1 MLQDIYT
8 YMKKHLLLA
17 LMLTLLSSCALTNTE
32 KIDATKNKIV
42 NTEKELAKNTD
53 SKMAEIAVLASG
65 TDYSLKKVTNP
76 PIEVKTAIDING
88 RVINIAGNP
97 NLDELNKIKQII
109 DLLNSE
115 VEKEHKRGEKLLA
128 EKDSQIVELQQQRVQ
143 IQNQYEDQ
151 INTLKVQAT
160 EVAKKADKLQG
171 VVNEVNSWMGLGG
184 VVYGMKRF
192 VSTAVIGILIFGI
205 LFIALRFFAAVNPIA
220 GAVFSVFEHFASY
233 AVSLIKGIF
242 PNSLSFSNHIELP
255 TFNRYKNTLDSVV
268 DTLYELQKLQKK
280 GGASCTLD
288 DVLTELDKNLNDPE
302 KKLIDELKMVN
313 KYGA

>member
-1 MLQDIYT
+1 
-8 YMKKHLLLA
+8 MKKHLLFIVL
-17 LMLTLLSSCALTNTE
+17 LTFLSSCAWTNTE
-32 KIDATKNKIV
+32 KIDATKNKMA
-42 NTEKELAKNTD
+42 NTEKQLAKNTD
-53 SKMAEIAVLASG
+53 EKMSEIAVLASG

-76 PIEVKTAIDING
+76 PVEVKTAIDING
-88 RVINIAGNP
+88 RVMNIAGNP
-97 NLDELNKIKQII
+97 NLDELNKIKQLI

-115 VEKEHKRGEKLLA
+115 VDKERKRGEKLLS
-128 EKDSQIVELQQQRVQ
+128 EKDSQIVNLQQERVE

-151 INTLKVQAT
+151 INTLKIQAT
-160 EVAKKADKLQG
+160 EVAKKADKLQV

-192 VSTAVIGILIFGI
+192 VSTAVIGILIFGV

-220 GAVFSVFEHFASY
+220 GAIFSVFEHFASY
-233 AVSLIKGIF
+233 AISLLKGIF

-255 TFNRYKNTLDSVV
+255 IFNRYKNALDNVV

-280 GGASCTLD
+280 SGTVYKLD
-288 DVLTELDKNLNDPE
+288 DVFVELDKNLNDPD
-302 KKLIDELKMVN
+302 KKLIEELKIVN

>member
-1 MLQDIYT
+1 
-8 YMKKHLLLA
+8 MKKHLLLA
-17 LMLTLLSSCALTNTE
+17 ALLTFLSSCALTNTE

-42 NTEKELAKNTD
+42 STEKQLAKNTD
-53 SKMAEIAVLASG
+53 EKMAEIAVLASG

-76 PIEVKTAIDING
+76 PVEVKTAIDING

-97 NLDELNKIKQII
+97 NLDELNKIKQLV

-115 VEKEHKRGEKLLA
+115 VDKERKRGEKLLS
-128 EKDSQIVELQQQRVQ
+128 EKDSQIINLQQERVE

-160 EVAKKADKLQG
+160 EVAKKADKLQV

-192 VSTAVIGILIFGI
+192 VSTAVIGILIFGV

-220 GAVFSVFEHFASY
+220 GAIFSVFEHFASY

-255 TFNRYKNTLDSVV
+255 TFNRYKNTLDNVV
-268 DTLYELQKLQKK
+268 DTLYELRNLQKK
-280 GGASCTLD
+280 SGNAYTLD
-288 DVLTELDKNLNDPE
+288 DVFNELDRNLNDPD
-302 KKLIDELKMVN
+302 KKLIDELKIIN